1 MLVPNQE
8 SQIAPTL
15 RVHNES
21 LPPANECIGDKT
33 CSPMEVTNESE
44 GGGSRLA
51 ARRINIDDWAH
62 IHT

>member
-15 RVHNES
+15 RVHYES

-44 GGGSRLA
+44 GGGVVG
-51 ARRINIDDWAH
+51 
-62 IHT
+62 